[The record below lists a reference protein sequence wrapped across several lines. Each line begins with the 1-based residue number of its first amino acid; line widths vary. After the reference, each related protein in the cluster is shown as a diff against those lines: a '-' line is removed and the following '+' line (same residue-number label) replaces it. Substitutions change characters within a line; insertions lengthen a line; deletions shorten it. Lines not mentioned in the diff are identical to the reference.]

1 MSEELLPRRDL
12 FPLTTFLATAA
23 RGGLEE
29 GVLTATYRLVDTI
42 RRLLELFPES
52 LEDPFFREIDELLKK
67 NLNKAMRMVRT
78 LKVERPPIEELVL
91 EFPFGFQTQANL
103 ELQFPIIGR

>member
-29 GVLTATYRLVDTI
+29 DVFTATYRLVDTI
-42 RRLLELFPES
+42 RRLLELFPEL

-67 NLNKAMRMVRT
+67 NLNKAYLMSEVEYTAFLDDLLHHFASEVRKRNGLDET
-78 LKVERPPIEELVL
+78 S
-91 EFPFGFQTQANL
+91 
-103 ELQFPIIGR
+103 

>member
-29 GVLTATYRLVDTI
+29 GVFTATYRLVDTI

-52 LEDPFFREIDELLKK
+52 LEDPFFCEIDELLKK
-67 NLNKAMRMVRT
+67 NLNKAYLMSEEEYTVFLDALLRRFDSEVR
-78 LKVERPPIEELVL
+78 KRNGL
-91 EFPFGFQTQANL
+91 E
-103 ELQFPIIGR
+103 